1 MSCALARRVLFV
13 VFEAV
18 AIAAFLVMLGS
29 SLLQVMFRYVFDLPL
44 MWTEELARLMCV
56 FTTYFG
62 GVVVLLMREHI
73 RVDFLDALL
82 PPRGQKIIG
91 LISDVLVG
99 WFLVVFAIGCWF
111 MAEATWNTETATMAW
126 FRMAY
131 VYYGV
136 GIAAVTMLLVI
147 LMDILSKL
155 SALVRR
161 ADGVTA

>member
-29 SLLQVMFRYVFDLPL
+29 SLLQVLFRYVFDLPL

-62 GVVVLLMREHI
+62 SVVVLLMREHI
-73 RVDFLDALL
+73 RVDFLDAFLS
-82 PPRGQKIIG
+82 PRGQKV
-91 LISDVLVG
+91 LVLVCDVLVG
-99 WFLVVFAIGCWF
+99 WFLVVFAIGCWL
-111 MAEATWNTETATMAW
+111 MAQATWNTETATMAW

-136 GIAAVTMLLVI
+136 GIAVAAMLIVVLIDV
-147 LMDILSKL
+147 LSTAT
-155 SALVRR
+155 SLVRGKESV
-161 ADGVTA
+161 AV